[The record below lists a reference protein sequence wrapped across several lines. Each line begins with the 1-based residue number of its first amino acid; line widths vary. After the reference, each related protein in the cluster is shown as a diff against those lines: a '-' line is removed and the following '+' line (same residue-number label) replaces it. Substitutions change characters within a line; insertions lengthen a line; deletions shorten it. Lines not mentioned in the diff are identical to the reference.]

1 MNYILDRYIYG
12 IYFILIF
19 ILSTIFIPIIF
30 IIIKPFI
37 YIINKIF
44 KTSIKLDWDT
54 NCKLFIY
61 YLCGVR
67 SNINNKENIIDNGYI
82 LCNHRCWFDLAYDPY
97 ITKASVVG
105 RKQAFWLVSFS
116 YILCK
121 LDNRAISFT
130 RGNTNRT
137 SLFKLIKENL
147 LKKKRIMYYPEGT
160 RLSYKEL
167 NTIEEVKKILKPGLL
182 KSIYE
187 DNTQLPVQLCI
198 SHNKDNV
205 INEKKLY
212 FKYGITINTE
222 FSKKI
227 DPRTYTTF
235 DEFYNDICTHWFKI
249 SNKLNKL

>member
-1 MNYILDRYIYG
+1 MNYLLERSIYG

-19 ILSTIFIPIIF
+19 ILSTIIIPIMF

-37 YIINKIF
+37 YIINKLF

-67 SNINNKENIIDNGYI
+67 SNINNKENILENGYF
-82 LCNHRCWFDLAYDPY
+82 LCNHRCWFDFAYDPY
-97 ITKASVVG
+97 ITEASVVG
-105 RKQAFWLVSFS
+105 RKEAFWLVTFS

-121 LDNRAISFT
+121 IDNRAISFT
-130 RGNTNRT
+130 RGNTNRIN
-137 SLFKLIKENL
+137 LFNLIKENL
-147 LKKKRIMYYPEGT
+147 SQKKRIMFYPEGT
-160 RLSYKEL
+160 RLKYKKL
-167 NTIEEVKKILKPGLL
+167 NNVEEVQTILKPGLL

-187 DNTQLPVQLCI
+187 DNVKLPIQLCI
-198 SHNKDNV
+198 SHNKENV

-227 DPRTYTTF
+227 YPKNYTTF
-235 DEFYNDICTHWFKI
+235 EEFYNDICEIWFKI
-249 SNKLNKL
+249 SNKLNKI